1 MSEIEKLYENA
12 RVEKINT
19 QCANNISYHLVKYPS
34 FTAEK
39 QLKIIAFLVN
49 KGYNVTF
56 ANLSNKF
63 SLEQIS
69 KSLALCINSK
79 WNNLSEEEKQQVK
92 GILE

>member
-1 MSEIEKLYENA
+1 MSEIELLYKNA
-12 RVEKINT
+12 GVGYQTYIVNT
-19 QCANNISYHLVKYPS
+19 NPPVKYPQIDFS
-34 FTAEK
+34 AEK

-79 WNNLSEEEKQQVK
+79 WNNLTESEQEHIRS
-92 GILE
+92 ILNG